1 MYFRHVL
8 PVNRTVS
15 EFVPNS
21 CRRVS
26 RVTTTGDQTDF
37 PKSKMASTNVSP
49 PPCSSTLRTSFQRL
63 WFVIILKADGR
74 WIDDSIDQCIQIF
87 IEKKIEVI
95 FYFISIF
102 FKLYNTRDKI
112 WKIVICKFY
121 NFHYKIHVDI
131 TYENWLI
138 DNWYMIRNYAF
149 QSHRKMNRDETR
161 WDIAK
166 KN

>member
-1 MYFRHVL
+1 MDL
-8 PVNRTVS
+8 
-15 EFVPNS
+15 
-21 CRRVS
+21 
-26 RVTTTGDQTDF
+26 
-37 PKSKMASTNVSP
+37 
-49 PPCSSTLRTSFQRL
+49 
-63 WFVIILKADGR
+63 

-95 FYFISIF
+95 FYFTSIF